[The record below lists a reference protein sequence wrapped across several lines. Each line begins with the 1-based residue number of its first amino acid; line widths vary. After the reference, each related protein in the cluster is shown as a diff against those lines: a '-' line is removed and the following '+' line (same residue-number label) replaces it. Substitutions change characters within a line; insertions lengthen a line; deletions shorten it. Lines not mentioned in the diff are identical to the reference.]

1 MPIRGVGSRH
11 DVVMSKYLAFYKG
24 SDNVASSFLEKGD
37 WDGAINRVRKD
48 LGDVLNSKNLSFLIG
63 SGCSSHWSETTG
75 GEVGIPTMGPMA
87 SRFLEP
93 PAGEEIVTG
102 DERSQAKRLLGLDLA
117 DPRYAKNLETLM
129 EVLYGYRF
137 VLEHSGRE
145 DLLEARPLVESLIS
159 KVTQFVL
166 ETCRSGP
173 FSESDTSVQKLY
185 ESFYRKLVH
194 RDRALPRPWV
204 FTTNYDL
211 FSETA
216 MDRLGIPYINGF
228 QGSVERRFN
237 PAIFR
242 YTLAEQLDLSSRRWS
257 SVDSLIYFAKL
268 HGSVSWESREDGLF
282 PVVETSPKLVTN
294 DNLLIYPTPA
304 KQNASFASPYSDMF
318 RELQTRVAREQSA
331 FVTLGY
337 SFSDEHV
344 NNIIFQ
350 ALTIPTFRLIAFVD
364 PSANATISR
373 LRELDDPR
381 VWIVGTDS
389 QQICPGTAGVNP
401 AITAAEEPVPSPPV
415 LKQSS
420 AWRAHYFAT
429 IVNEFMAADVEDDA
443 NSAIEKVLDAFIATS
458 RAPAEEA
465 IQ

>member
-1 MPIRGVGSRH
+1 
-11 DVVMSKYLAFYKG
+11 MSKKFAFYKG
-24 SDNVASSFLEKGD
+24 SDNVVASFLEKD
-37 WDGAINRVRKD
+37 DFNGAISRVRKD
-48 LGDVLNSKNLSFLIG
+48 LGDVLSSKNLSFLLG
-63 SGCSSHWSETTG
+63 SGCSSFWSETAG
-75 GEVGIPTMGPMA
+75 CEVGIPTMGPMA
-87 SRFLEP
+87 SRFLT
-93 PAGEEIVTG
+93 AADGEDIVTG
-102 DERSQAKRLLGLDLA
+102 DEVTRLRQLLGLDLA
-117 DPRYAKNLETLM
+117 DSRYAKNLEALM
-129 EVLYGYRF
+129 EVLFGYRF
-137 VLEHSGRE
+137 VLAHSDRK
-145 DLLEARPLVESLIS
+145 DLIEAGPLVETLIS

-173 FSESDTSVQKLY
+173 FSQGDESVQRLY
-185 ESFYRKLVH
+185 EAFYRKLVH

-331 FVTLGY
+331 LITVGY

-350 ALTIPTFRLIAFVD
+350 ALTIPTFRLLAFVD
-364 PSANATISR
+364 PSANSMISK
-373 LRELDDPR
+373 LRQLDDPR
-381 VWIVGTDS
+381 IWIVGTDS
-389 QQICPGTAGVNP
+389 ASARIRAVQPPTLSTPTATG
-401 AITAAEEPVPSPPV
+401 EPLSVRERQP
-415 LKQSS
+415 S
-420 AWRAHYFAT
+420 AWRAHYFT
-429 IVNEFMAADVEDDA
+429 TVVNEFMAADVEDDA
-443 NSAIEKVLDAFIATS
+443 NNAVKNVLEAFMANART
-458 RAPAEEA
+458 PEEEPV
-465 IQ
+465 Q